1 MDDLCEDERAVE
13 LSSIVAIYPE
23 IVIDPDSKFKAFL
36 ELPVSPT
43 KPLKVIFQR
52 PQSSLPT
59 PPASLS
65 THEDGN
71 TLHVDAEEVVP
82 CYLSYLPPLRLE
94 IDVPDG
100 YPSLA
105 PPHFSITTNP
115 DWLPP
120 SKIAELVT
128 DGKRLW
134 EECGKDVVIFTY
146 IDHLQQLGERSF
158 DLSSDPESPLTLSR
172 DLKVALMDFNMQAQ
186 RQKFEQETF
195 ECGVCLEPKKGAS
208 CHRMLLCSHVFCIN
222 CLQGFYN
229 TCIKE
234 GDVDK
239 VKCLS
244 PNCGRD
250 SGNGPQDGQ
259 RGHLTPERRKK
270 KDRSLNPSELL
281 QIPLDQEV
289 VQRYVHFKRKRKL
302 EADRTTVYCPRQWC
316 QGAARSKR
324 HPKTT
329 DAINEEMELSDD
341 EDDETSRTPFD
352 PLGTEDQLPPK
363 SERLSVCEDCSYAFC
378 CVCKKGWHGELAFCY
393 PRRAAEL
400 SAAEKASEEYIK
412 MYTAPCPTCDTRC
425 QKAMGCNHMICFK
438 CNTHFCYLCSSWLF
452 ESNPYSHFNDP
463 NSSCYM
469 RLWELEEGHDSGPG
483 GPNWDDAAAQILAEM
498 DSEDDDAEDLE
509 REIAAETANNNNH
522 GQGANNRARNL
533 NQQHQRHP
541 PPPPAPAPPNAA
553 RFRAPPPAP
562 VPPGANVNQQNGR
575 RANDAARAAAAERQ
589 LQVQAMAEMRGL
601 QRNPPNAPAPPRQ
614 MAGLQRFL
622 ELVQNDQEDEWDSD
636 ELEDF

>member
-13 LSSIVAIYPE
+13 LSSIAAIYPE
-23 IVIDPDSKFKAFL
+23 IVIDSGSKFRASL
-36 ELPVSPT
+36 ELPVSPRN
-43 KPLKVIFQR
+43 PLKVIFLR
-52 PQSSLPT
+52 PQPSLPS

-65 THEDGN
+65 AREDGDA
-71 TLHVDAEEVVP
+71 LHDDAEEVEP
-82 CYLSYLPPLRLE
+82 CSLSHLPPLKLE
-94 IDVPDG
+94 IELPDG
-100 YPSLA
+100 YPRLS
-105 PPHFSITTNP
+105 PPRFSITTNP
-115 DWLPP
+115 EWLPP
-120 SKIAELVT
+120 SKVAELVT
-128 DGKRLW
+128 CGKKLW
-134 EECGKDVVIFTY
+134 EECGMDVIIFAY

-158 DLSSDPESPLTLSR
+158 DLSTDPELPVILSR
-172 DLKVALMDFNMQAQ
+172 DLKVALMDFDMQSR

-195 ECGVCLEPKKGAS
+195 ECGVCLEPKKGVN
-208 CHRMLLCSHVFCIN
+208 CHKILLCSHVFCVS

-234 GDVDK
+234 GDVGK
-239 VKCLS
+239 VKCLA

-250 SGNGPQDGQ
+250 PENGPQDGPV
-259 RGHLTPERRKK
+259 GHGTPGRLRK
-270 KDRSLNPSELL
+270 KDRTLNPSELL

-302 EADRTTVYCPRQWC
+302 ESDKTTIYCPRQWC

-324 HPKTT
+324 HAKPNS
-329 DAINEEMELSDD
+329 INEEMELSDNEDD
-341 EDDETSRTPFD
+341 EDDENSRPAFD
-352 PLGTEDQLPPK
+352 PLGTEDQLPPM

-393 PRRAAEL
+393 PRRAADL

-412 MYTAPCPTCDTRC
+412 TYTAPCPTCDTRC
-425 QKAMGCNHMICFK
+425 QKSMGCNHMICFK

-452 ESNPYSHFNDP
+452 VSNPYSHFNDP
-463 NSSCYM
+463 KGSCYM

-483 GPNWDDAAAQILAEM
+483 GPDWDLAAAQMQAEVDSDD
-498 DSEDDDAEDLE
+498 DSEDLE
-509 REIAAETANNNNH
+509 QEIAAETGNN
-522 GQGANNRARNL
+522 GQGANNYNWGRN
-533 NQQHQRHP
+533 QR

-562 VPPGANVNQQNGR
+562 VPPGAHANQQNGR
-575 RANDAARAAAAERQ
+575 RPDDAARAAAAERQ
-589 LQVQAMAEMRGL
+589 LQVQAMAEARAL
-601 QRNPPNAPAPPRQ
+601 QHNPPDAPPPLRQ

-636 ELEDF
+636 ELDF

>member
-13 LSSIVAIYPE
+13 LSSIAAIYPE
-23 IVIDPDSKFKAFL
+23 IVIDPDSKFKASL
-36 ELPVSPT
+36 ELPVAPT
-43 KPLKVIFQR
+43 TPLKVLFQR

-59 PPASLS
+59 PPASLGAR
-65 THEDGN
+65 EGGN
-71 TLHVDAEEVVP
+71 ALHIDMEEVQP
-82 CYLSYLPPLRLE
+82 CYLSYLPSLRLE
-94 IDVPDG
+94 IELPEG
-100 YPSLA
+100 YPAHA

-120 SKIAELVT
+120 SKVAELIT
-128 DGKRLW
+128 DGRRLW
-134 EECGKDVVIFTY
+134 EECGMDVVVFAY

-158 DLSSDPESPLTLSR
+158 DLSSDPEAPFVLSR
-172 DLKVALMDFNMQAQ
+172 DLKVALMDFDMQTQ
-186 RQKFEQETF
+186 REKFEQGTF
-195 ECGVCLEPKKGAS
+195 ECGVCLEPKKGAI
-208 CHRMLLCSHVFCIN
+208 CHRMLLCSHVFCVN

-239 VKCLS
+239 VKCLT
-244 PNCGRD
+244 PNCGSD
-250 SGNGPQDGQ
+250 SRNGAQD
-259 RGHLTPERRKK
+259 RRPERTPPGRPKR
-270 KDRSLNPSELL
+270 KDRTLNPSELL

-289 VQRYVHFKRKRKL
+289 VQRYVHLKRKRKL
-302 EADRTTVYCPRQWC
+302 ESDRTTIYCPRQWC

-324 HPKTT
+324 HPKPA
-329 DAINEEMELSDD
+329 DLINEEVELSDD
-341 EDDETSRTPFD
+341 EDDESSPTPFD
-352 PLGTEDQLPPK
+352 PLGTEDQLPPM
-363 SERLSVCEDCSYAFC
+363 SERLSVCGDCSYAFC

-400 SAAEKASEEYIK
+400 SAADKASEEYIK
-412 MYTAPCPTCDTRC
+412 TYTAPCPTCDARC

-463 NSSCYM
+463 DGHCYM

-483 GPNWDDAAAQILAEM
+483 APDWDRAAVQMQADM
-498 DSEDDDAEDLE
+498 DIDLE
-509 REIAAETANNNNH
+509 REIAAETGNNR
-522 GQGANNRARNL
+522 QGANNRAGHP
-533 NQQHQRHP
+533 NQQHQRQP
-541 PPPPAPAPPNAA
+541 PPPPAPVPPNAA

-562 VPPGANVNQQNGR
+562 VPPGANANQRNGR
-575 RANDAARAAAAERQ
+575 HPDDAARAAAAERQ
-589 LQVQAMAEMRGL
+589 LQVQAMAEARGQ
-601 QRNPPNAPAPPRQ
+601 QRNPPNEPPPLRQ
-614 MAGLQRFL
+614 MPGLQRFL